1 MGPNRRRHDGERGA
15 AERNA
20 ASQAQEILLRVQRA
34 ASRRRMRRA
43 LIRDVATAI
52 VVAILFG
59 VVWNQLIVLLTGVA
73 VP

>member
-1 MGPNRRRHDGERGA
+1 
-15 AERNA
+15 
-20 ASQAQEILLRVQRA
+20 
-34 ASRRRMRRA
+34 MRRA